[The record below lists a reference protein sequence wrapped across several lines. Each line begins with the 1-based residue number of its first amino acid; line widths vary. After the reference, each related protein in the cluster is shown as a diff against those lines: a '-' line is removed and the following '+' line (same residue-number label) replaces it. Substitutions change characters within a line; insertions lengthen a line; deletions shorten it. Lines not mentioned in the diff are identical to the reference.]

1 MNIVLLKDKF
11 STLTTFIYFDQTQY
25 LREKTTAPE
34 KLQQFIEE
42 AKELSEDSN
51 ADDRYI
57 LYGMIGNLLRIMEK
71 PQEAINYL
79 TWCLEH
85 AVQEKHR
92 SREIVSNIRLGEAFK
107 YSNQYE
113 RAFNCFDKA
122 LYFCKVYQIH
132 DYEDFS
138 LQHKGKCF
146 MELERFSEAEDC
158 FDRALDI
165 RGKKGNQS
173 LIDSTQ
179 QAIDLVKNLHN

>member
-1 MNIVLLKDKF
+1 
-11 STLTTFIYFDQTQY
+11 
-25 LREKTTAPE
+25 
-34 KLQQFIEE
+34 
-42 AKELSEDSN
+42 
-51 ADDRYI
+51 
-57 LYGMIGNLLRIMEK
+57 
-71 PQEAINYL
+71 NYL